1 MEDGRSPAKLD
12 EDVDKERFAFP
23 ETLEKSQARFVNGYN
38 WVKPHKTLGVLTP
51 WRIDRFFFQDFV
63 NGP

>member
-1 MEDGRSPAKLD
+1 MSPANLD
-12 EDVDKERFAFP
+12 GDVDKEHFAFP
-23 ETLEKSQARFVNGYN
+23 ETLGKSQARFVNGYN

-51 WRIDRFFFQDFV
+51 WRIDRFFSQDFV